1 MIEVSTIKQIIEA
14 ILDQPTSDKDSLK
27 IIANEAAIYY
37 RTALI
42 CEDRGIDDA
51 LAYFMGTHTEDE
63 YQDFRMSLVE
73 RIDNLTDEQR
83 EQILIKTR
91 KDMERVLQEAKNEQ
105 V

>member
-1 MIEVSTIKQIIEA
+1 MIEVSTIKQIVEA
-14 ILDQPTSDKDSLK
+14 ILDQPTGDKDRLK

-42 CEDRGIDDA
+42 CEDKGIDEA
-51 LAYFMGTHTEDE
+51 MAYFLGTHIEDE

-83 EQILIKTR
+83 KQILVKTR